1 MPKFAEDQIRFKFID
16 KCEKSEVDIRALPSV
31 ELLVAIPN
39 SYPSHDRPYLLQLN
53 AFYPQFLECND
64 FILDQLNQKWME
76 ETPVLYEMVIFIQD
90 ELVEL
95 LMQEEKFQNLPVE
108 EGVPVK
114 AVEF

>member
-1 MPKFAEDQIRFKFID
+1 
-16 KCEKSEVDIRALPSV
+16 
-31 ELLVAIPN
+31 
-39 SYPSHDRPYLLQLN
+39 
-53 AFYPQFLECND
+53 
-64 FILDQLNQKWME
+64 ME